1 MAYSKEQLD
10 AIAHNVKKYRTE
22 KVLSQEEFAN
32 NIGVSVKTL
41 SRIETAKGC
50 GSSTLNKMSKYLDV
64 APASLFKLKIEDKK
78 LVRKAHDEQDFS
90 VQPNLF
96 LSIISYELD
105 SNEHFQVIEKL
116 RNACEGTIPTSNGFA
131 LSTSHIRTGIKGKSP
146 AGFLLVGDR
155 PLTEPS
161 ILALKEYAS
170 TNKLY
175 RLNVK
180 KNNLD
185 LGGVD
190 FIGESDFYNATSH
203 IDELFSLMIS
213 Q

>member
-1 MAYSKEQLD
+1 M
-10 AIAHNVKKYRTE
+10 
-22 KVLSQEEFAN
+22 
-32 NIGVSVKTL
+32 
-41 SRIETAKGC
+41 
-50 GSSTLNKMSKYLDV
+50 
-64 APASLFKLKIEDKK
+64 
-78 LVRKAHDEQDFS
+78 
-90 VQPNLF
+90 
-96 LSIISYELD
+96 
-105 SNEHFQVIEKL
+105 
-116 RNACEGTIPTSNGFA
+116 
-131 LSTSHIRTGIKGKSP
+131 TSHIRNGIKGKSP

-155 PLTEPS
+155 PLTEQS

-185 LGGVD
+185 LGSVD